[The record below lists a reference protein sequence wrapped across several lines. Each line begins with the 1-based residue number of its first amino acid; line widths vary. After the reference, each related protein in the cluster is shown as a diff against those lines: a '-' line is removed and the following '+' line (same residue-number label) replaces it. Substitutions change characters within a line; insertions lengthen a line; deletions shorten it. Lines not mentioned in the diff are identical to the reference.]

1 MKEHCHA
8 YPDRFYAP
16 LLALVLLATAC
27 STDQATPT
35 QDSSD
40 DTATDAELAEAASG
54 AQVQLSSLR
63 GYRIRLYQSSCA
75 TDFAIT
81 EFVPVIGPDGKPVI
95 GPDGQPIP
103 ARFTVAI
110 TGPCDLRPFGAASLS
125 AVQEIVFGPDGTQT
139 LHGEFHYTL
148 AAGDELNTVFDGTGA
163 AVVDPTAVAFEGWER
178 FAGGTG
184 QFAQARGGAKAQGS
198 ANLVAGQSEYRTL
211 GVIGY

>member
-1 MKEHCHA
+1 MRT
-8 YPDRFYAP
+8 PDRFHAR

-35 QDSSD
+35 QDSGID
-40 DTATDAELAEAASG
+40 PAETAALADAAQG
-54 AQVQLSSLR
+54 ANVQLSNLH
-63 GYRIRLYQSSCA
+63 GHIRLYQSSCA

-103 ARFTVAI
+103 ARFTVNI
-110 TGPCDLRPFGAASLS
+110 TGPCKLRPFGAASLS
-125 AVQEIVFGPDGTQT
+125 AVQEVVFGPDGTQT

-148 AAGDELNTVFDGTGA
+148 ADGDALYTVFDGTGA
-163 AVVDPTAVAFEGWER
+163 AVIDPTAVAFEGWER

-184 QFAQARGGAKAQGS
+184 RFVHARGGAKAHGS
-198 ANLVAGQSEYRTL
+198 ANLVAGQSVYRTL